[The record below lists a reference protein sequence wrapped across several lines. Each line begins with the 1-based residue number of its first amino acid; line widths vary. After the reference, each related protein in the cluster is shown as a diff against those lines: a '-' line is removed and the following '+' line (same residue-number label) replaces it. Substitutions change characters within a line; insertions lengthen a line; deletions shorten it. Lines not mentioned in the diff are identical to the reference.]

1 MYTLGY
7 NFKPWTADNAI
18 ADAPIILDYL
28 RETVDEYQLA
38 DKIVYDSKLIAAD
51 WSDATA
57 RWTVTLAHG
66 DGSTSTRRANF
77 LFLCT
82 GYYSYNGG
90 YRPEFPGEAEFAGP
104 IVHPQFWPEDLDYA
118 GKNVVVIGSGATAV
132 TLVPSMAKTAGHVT
146 MLQRSPTYIVSRP
159 AKDKWALRLRK
170 YLPSKLAYMLT
181 RWKNVSMQLLIF
193 NLSRKRPDGVRKN
206 LLKMVRDEMGEHV
219 DMRHFTPS
227 YNPWDQRLCLVPDSD
242 MFNAIKSGKA
252 SITTDHIDRFV
263 SDGILLKSGEKLSAD
278 IIVSA
283 TGLKLAV
290 GGEAQYSLNGVPFQF
305 SQAFNYKGVMF
316 SNIPNLALTSG
327 YTNASWTLKADLTS
341 EYICR
346 LINTMDAK
354 QADIAFPRLADP
366 QSMTPRPLLD
376 FNSGYVV
383 RALADLPKQ
392 GEEKPWRLAQNYA
405 LDIMTLRHGAI
416 EDGVMTF
423 AKAGGASISA
433 DLDDILL
440 EAAE

>member
-1 MYTLGY
+1 
-7 NFKPWTADNAI
+7 
-18 ADAPIILDYL
+18 
-28 RETVDEYQLA
+28 
-38 DKIVYDSKLIAAD
+38 
-51 WSDATA
+51 
-57 RWTVTLAHG
+57 
-66 DGSTSTRRANF
+66 
-77 LFLCT
+77 
-82 GYYSYNGG
+82 
-90 YRPEFPGEAEFAGP
+90 
-104 IVHPQFWPEDLDYA
+104 
-118 GKNVVVIGSGATAV
+118 
-132 TLVPSMAKTAGHVT
+132 
-146 MLQRSPTYIVSRP
+146 
-159 AKDKWALRLRK
+159 
-170 YLPSKLAYMLT
+170 
-181 RWKNVSMQLLIF
+181 
-193 NLSRKRPDGVRKN
+193 
-206 LLKMVRDEMGEHV
+206 
-219 DMRHFTPS
+219 
-227 YNPWDQRLCLVPDSD
+227 

-263 SDGILLKSGEKLSAD
+263 SDGILLKSGEKLPAD

-283 TGLKLAV
+283 TGLKLVV
-290 GGEAQYSLNGVPFQF
+290 GGEAQFSLNGTPFQF

-316 SNIPNLALTSG
+316 SNVPNLALTSG

-346 LINTMDAK
+346 LINKMDAK
-354 QADIAFPRLADP
+354 QANIAFPRLADS

-423 AKAGGASISA
+423 AAAKA
-433 DLDDILL
+433 DIGTGFDEPLL